1 MTDLKLIKIVP
12 WVGHPS
18 ASPVLTREANGTL
31 SVAANGT
38 RTCMGGWQA
47 HYTNVTPG
55 QSYHVQWDVDYE
67 DLDHPFDALRCR
79 ALWTEVTPEQA
90 SNYET
95 AGQWGSKWEY
105 ILPEQTGPHTLR
117 FIKTIQAPAD
127 GEALTLRSVFRWS
140 TTGRTVWQLPEVHA
154 VENPVKRPAVR
165 VAVVTGHMYG
175 RQQRALNTIQANVAY
190 YGDLCE

>member
-1 MTDLKLIKIVP
+1 
-12 WVGHPS
+12 
-18 ASPVLTREANGTL
+18 
-31 SVAANGT
+31 
-38 RTCMGGWQA
+38 MGGWQA

-117 FIKTIQAPAD
+117 FIKTIQAPMQMVK
-127 GEALTLRSVFRWS
+127 LSRSVAYS
-140 TTGRTVWQLPEVHA
+140 AGPPQG
-154 VENPVKRPAVR
+154 VR
-165 VAVVTGHMYG
+165 SGSFLRCTLWKI
-175 RQQRALNTIQANVAY
+175 R
-190 YGDLCE
+190 

>member
-1 MTDLKLIKIVP
+1 MTDLKLIKFVP

-95 AGQWGSKWEY
+95 AGQWGSNRNTFCPNKPDP
-105 ILPEQTGPHTLR
+105 IRCVSSRQFKPLQMVKLS
-117 FIKTIQAPAD
+117 
-127 GEALTLRSVFRWS
+127 RSVAYS
-140 TTGRTVWQLPEVHA
+140 AGPPQG
-154 VENPVKRPAVR
+154 VR
-165 VAVVTGHMYG
+165 CGSFLRCTLWKI
-175 RQQRALNTIQANVAY
+175 R
-190 YGDLCE
+190 